1 MKPGCQ
7 NYTNTGI
14 PGEDTGRHIDPLLPF
29 SLETSG
35 KEPTWNFW
43 KYLVDPDGKVVG
55 AWDPT
60 VPVKE
65 IKPHITEQVM
75 KLILRKR
82 EDL

>member
-1 MKPGCQ
+1 M
-7 NYTNTGI
+7 
-14 PGEDTGRHIDPLLPF
+14 
-29 SLETSG
+29 SG

-60 VPVKE
+60 VPVEE

>member
-1 MKPGCQ
+1 M
-7 NYTNTGI
+7 
-14 PGEDTGRHIDPLLPF
+14 
-29 SLETSG
+29 SG

-43 KYLVDPDGKVVG
+43 KYLVDPDGKVVE

-60 VPVKE
+60 VPME
-65 IKPHITEQVM
+65 DIKPRITEQVM